1 MFYGLGLQTLH
12 EMELVRLQ
20 QLFSPPERDTGVSIV
35 EAKFFVGYRC
45 WIAITQQ
52 SSARINKSYKSWNN
66 ILTHNYLNEMNM
78 PTKVFVFP
86 SPWLR
91 SGCRTGRPGR
101 GRSPSCCSC
110 FCLASDV
117 K

>member
-12 EMELVRLQ
+12 EMELVRPQ
-20 QLFSPPERDTGVSIV
+20 QLFPLPSVTQVFLV
-35 EAKFFVGYRC
+35 EAKVFVGYKC

-52 SSARINKSYKSWNN
+52 SSARIKKSYKSWNN

-101 GRSPSCCSC
+101 GRSPSCCCC